1 MNRMTHTHVLPR
13 RWLRTVALGSGLGA
27 VLVALMALTAP
38 ARADGD
44 PRTDDVP
51 RIMPY
56 EGRLEIDGRPL
67 DAHGDDA
74 LHLEFALYDGLD
86 ALEPVYTQA
95 LRVEVYDGDF
105 TSTIGPSGF
114 GPDGEERGIADVIAA
129 ADDLYLGMTLL
140 GDPEDPSDDVP
151 LSRRQPLRA
160 TPYALWTTAATD
172 IAVADEVQ
180 VGADITVGGALGASG
195 LQVAGDVRLP
205 ADAIDSRVIADL
217 SLGARHIGNTMLG
230 NGIQRSGDSL
240 SIDGAVVDGRTRTYM
255 RSACHLQLGWRD
267 NCSNCGSGPAKH
279 VTVRADGV
287 CTGASGSDTRCRAD
301 DTWGGVNTDGSVDGN
316 DVFYIRMICN

>member
-1 MNRMTHTHVLPR
+1 MNRMLQSPWLPDGS
-13 RWLRTVALGSGLGA
+13 LRPVVVAVGFGA
-27 VLVALMALTAP
+27 LLVALMALTAP

-56 EGRLEIDGRPL
+56 EGRLELDGRPL

-74 LHLEFALYDGLD
+74 LHLEFALYDGVD
-86 ALEPVYTQA
+86 AVEPVYTQS

-105 TSTIGPSGF
+105 TSTIGPVGI
-114 GPDGEERGIADVIAA
+114 GPDGQARGIADVISA
-129 ADDLYLGMTLL
+129 ADELYLGMTLL
-140 GDPEDPSDDVP
+140 GDPDDPSDDIP

-180 VGADITVGGALGASG
+180 VGGDVAVGGALVATG

-205 ADAIDSRVIADL
+205 ADAIDSRVIADG
-217 SLGARHIGNTMLG
+217 SLDATHMGDAMLG
-230 NGIQRSGDSL
+230 DGIQRSGDGL
-240 SIDGAVVDGRTRTYM
+240 RLDGAVVDGRTRTYM

-267 NCSNCGSGPAKH
+267 RCSNCASGPAKH

-287 CTGASGSDTRCRAD
+287 CTGASGSDTRCRANN
-301 DTWGGVNTDGSVDGN
+301 TWGGVNTDGSVDGN